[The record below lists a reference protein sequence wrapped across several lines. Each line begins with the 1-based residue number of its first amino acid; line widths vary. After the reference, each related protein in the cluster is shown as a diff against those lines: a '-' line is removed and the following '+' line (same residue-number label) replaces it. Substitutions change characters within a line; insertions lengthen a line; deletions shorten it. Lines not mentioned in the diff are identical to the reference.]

1 MKRVPNWEV
10 ALGEWQ
16 ETAATR
22 AFAWGEWDCA
32 MASCSAVLAL
42 TGADPGMAFRG
53 TYCTEVEA
61 LKLLGI
67 TGGLGEFVAFIAQ
80 GCGMAEVPPLFAHR
94 GDAVLVDNGN
104 PSHALGIVDLSG
116 RFAWC
121 VLEHGMVR
129 IPMGRWLRAW
139 RVG

>member
-1 MKRVPNWEV
+1 MTKRVSNWEA
-10 ALGEWQ
+10 ALAEWQ
-16 ETAATR
+16 QTAVTR

-42 TGADPGMAFRG
+42 TGVDPALRFRG
-53 TYCTEVEA
+53 TYSTEAEA
-61 LKLLGI
+61 LELLGA
-67 TGGLGEFVAFIAQ
+67 LGVSGFAASIAQ
-80 GCGMAEVPPLFAHR
+80 ECGMAEVPPAFAHR
-94 GDAVLVDNGN
+94 GDVVLVDNGN
-104 PSHALGIVDLSG
+104 PGNALGIVDLSG

-139 RVG
+139 RV